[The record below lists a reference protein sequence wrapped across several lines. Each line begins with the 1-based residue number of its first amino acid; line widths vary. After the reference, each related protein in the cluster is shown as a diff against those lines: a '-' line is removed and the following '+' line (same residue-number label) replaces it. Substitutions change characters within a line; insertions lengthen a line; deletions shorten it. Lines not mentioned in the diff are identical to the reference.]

1 MRDPERIDRM
11 IELIRGIWH
20 TQPDTRLTQ
29 LIMNALNMNSD
40 PYYVEDDLLEE
51 RLKHYE
57 ETLKLME

>member
-1 MRDPERIDRM
+1 MRDPERINRI
-11 IELIRGIWH
+11 IERIRAIWL

-51 RLKHYE
+51 RLKQYE